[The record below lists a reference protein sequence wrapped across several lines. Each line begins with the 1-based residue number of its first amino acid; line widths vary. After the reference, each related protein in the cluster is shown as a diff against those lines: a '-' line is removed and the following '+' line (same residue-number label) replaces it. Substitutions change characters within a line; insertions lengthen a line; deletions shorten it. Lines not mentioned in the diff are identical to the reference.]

1 MAVNLRRTRARRRS
15 PWAGRRLGRLAADL
29 AARRRPHR
37 IDEEE
42 MMTPLDRL
50 KRMSRVVLCG
60 VGAYLSASL
69 LLPPHHVR
77 WGTGVRND
85 LCFLVAAV
93 VGLEALCWRFA
104 PVPPPP
110 SR

>member
-1 MAVNLRRTRARRRS
+1 
-15 PWAGRRLGRLAADL
+15 
-29 AARRRPHR
+29 
-37 IDEEE
+37 

-60 VGAYLSASL
+60 VGAYLAAIL

-77 WGTGVRND
+77 WGTDVRND
-85 LCFLVAAV
+85 LFFLVAAV
-93 VGLEALCWRFA
+93 VALEALCWRFA
-104 PVPPPP
+104 PPHPP